1 MPAIKG
7 HCACGKVSYE
17 SSAAE
22 PAFTGVCHCKDCQRH
37 SGSAFNVVVAVP
49 TATLSVQGELKTYES
64 KGDSGKSVF
73 RRFCPN
79 CGSTI
84 TSEPEAIPDL
94 SIIRVGTL
102 DDSSWVKPAMEIYC
116 EAKQPWVS
124 LGGEMQ
130 SFPKMPG

>member
-7 HCACGKVSYE
+7 HCACGAVSYE
-17 SSAAE
+17 SSAEA
-22 PAFTGVCHCKDCQRH
+22 PAFAGVCHCKDCQRH

-49 TATLSVQGELKTYES
+49 VDTLAIEGELTTYES

-73 RRFCPN
+73 RKFCPK

-84 TSEPEAIPDL
+84 TSEPEAIPGL

-102 DDSSWVKPAMEIYC
+102 DDTSWVKPAMEIYC
-116 EAKQPWVS
+116 EAAQPWVS

-130 SFPKMPG
+130 KFPKMPG

>member
-17 SSAAE
+17 SAAE

-37 SGSAFNVVVAVP
+37 SGSAFNVVIGVP
-49 TATLSVQGELKTYES
+49 TATLTVSGELKTYVS
-64 KGDSGKSVF
+64 TADSGKQSV
-73 RRFCPN
+73 RKFCPN

-84 TSEPEAIPDL
+84 LSEPEAFAGV
-94 SIIRVGTL
+94 SIVRVGTL
-102 DDSSWVKPAMEIYC
+102 DDTSWVKPGMQLYC
-116 EAKQPWVS
+116 EAAQPWVS

-130 SFPKMPG
+130 SFPKMPS